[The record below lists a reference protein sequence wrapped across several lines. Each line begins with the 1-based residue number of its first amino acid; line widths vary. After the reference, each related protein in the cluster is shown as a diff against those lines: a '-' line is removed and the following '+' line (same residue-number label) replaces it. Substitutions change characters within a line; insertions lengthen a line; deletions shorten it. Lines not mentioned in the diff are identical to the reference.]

1 MKAHPVWKFFH
12 EGTKPV
18 KSTKSTTY
26 MPHPYSKPVIPVK
39 SLNLVKSTKATT
51 DMPYTYLKIFHEVVN
66 SVKSTKSTTD
76 MPHTY
81 SKFLNE
87 VSEFC

>member
-1 MKAHPVWKFFH
+1 MK
-12 EGTKPV
+12 GLKPV

-39 SLNLVKSTKATT
+39 SLNLVKSTKSTT

-66 SVKSTKSTTD
+66 SVKSTKSTIETPY
-76 MPHTY
+76 MKAHP
-81 SKFLNE
+81 
-87 VSEFC
+87 V